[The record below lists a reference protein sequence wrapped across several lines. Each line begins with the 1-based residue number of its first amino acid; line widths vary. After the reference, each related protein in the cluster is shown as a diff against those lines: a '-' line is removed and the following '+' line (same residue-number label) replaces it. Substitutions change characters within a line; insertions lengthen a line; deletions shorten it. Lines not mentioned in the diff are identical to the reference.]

1 MKHFNRHDLNY
12 LDETEPLTTH
22 DKKRYRFSYAVKDGI
37 SGDDFSHT
45 QNQENGAVHG
55 SYKVHLPDGRVQV
68 VKYTADDVH
77 GYRADVTYEGEAHND
92 QVQVSTPIQVQ
103 PKAAVFRPIVNPSV
117 AIASGRHTSVTASP
131 IYVSQS
137 IPAPNPRKYYRATTL
152 RPIQY
157 YK

>member
-1 MKHFNRHDLNY
+1 MKQVNRHDVKY
-12 LDETEPLTTH
+12 LPDASEF
-22 DKKRYRFSYAVKDGI
+22 DKKRYRFSYAVKDGL

-77 GYRADVTYEGEAHND
+77 GYRADVSYEGEAHGD
-92 QVQVSTPIQVQ
+92 QVQLSAPIHVQ
-103 PKAAVFRPIVNPSV
+103 PKAAVFRPIINPSV
-117 AIASGRHTSVTASP
+117 AIASGRHTSATPSP
-131 IYVSQS
+131 IYVQTHS
-137 IPAPNPRKYYRATTL
+137 IQAPNARKYFRATTL